1 MMSESVS
8 DQRII
13 RREKLDKLR
22 QLQVEPYG
30 EKYTVTHYAADV
42 IGRFDTLE
50 GQTVSLSGRLM
61 TIRAHG
67 KASFANLQDKSGQV
81 QVYFRKDDLGEH
93 LYTVFEL
100 LDIGDMVGV
109 TGEVFRTRRGEVTVA
124 VKDFKVLAKSLWPLP
139 EKWHGLT
146 NVDLRYRQRYLD
158 MIVNPD
164 VMRVFVQR
172 SRIIQSIRDYLT
184 SRGYLEVETPVM
196 HAIAGGA
203 AARPFITHH
212 NALDINL
219 YLRIALELHLKRLIV
234 GGMEK
239 VFELGRVFR
248 NEGISTRHNPEFTM
262 LEVYCAHADYH
273 DMMALTEGIVANAAQ
288 SVLGTLKV
296 TYQGRELDLTPP
308 WPRMT
313 MIDAVRKF
321 AGIDFTTIKTDAE
334 AVSLARQK
342 GLEVQDTARK
352 GEVLNEMFE
361 AFVEEKLFQPTFIM
375 DYPIEISPL
384 AKRKA
389 DDPSM
394 TYRFEAFIASSE
406 IANAFTELNDP
417 VDQRSRFEDQMAK
430 RAAGDDEAHMMD
442 EDFLQALEYGMPPT
456 GGLGIGIDRLVM
468 MLTDSASIR
477 DVILFPTMRPRE

>member
-1 MMSESVS
+1 MSEMVS
-8 DQRII
+8 DQRAV
-13 RREKLDKLR
+13 RREKLEKLR

-42 IGRFDTLE
+42 IGRFDALE

-61 TIRAHG
+61 TIRMHG
-67 KASFANLQDKSGQV
+67 KASFAHLQDKSGQI
-81 QVYFRKDDLGEH
+81 QVYFREDDLGEH
-93 LYTVFEL
+93 LYQVFEL
-100 LDIGDMVGV
+100 LDIGDIIGV
-109 TGEVFRTRRGEVTVA
+109 TGEVFKTRRGEVTVA
-124 VKDFKVLAKSLWPLP
+124 VKDFKVLAKALNPLP

-158 MIVNPD
+158 LIVNPD

-172 SRIIQSIRDYLT
+172 SKIIQSIRDYLT

-203 AARPFITHH
+203 AARPFITYH
-212 NALDINL
+212 NALGINL

-273 DMMALTEGIVANAAQ
+273 DMMALTEGIVTNAAQ
-288 SVLGTLKV
+288 AALGTLKL

-308 WPRMT
+308 WPRLT
-313 MIDAVRKF
+313 MIDAVRQY
-321 AGIDFTTIKTDAE
+321 AGIDFKNIKTDAE

-342 GLEVQDTARK
+342 GLEVKDTATR
-352 GEVLNEMFE
+352 GEVLNEIFE
-361 AFVEEKLFQPTFIM
+361 AFVEDKLFQPTFIM

-389 DDPSM
+389 DDPGM

-417 VDQRSRFEDQMAK
+417 LDQRRRFEEQVAK
-430 RAAGDDEAHMMD
+430 RAAGDEEAHMMD